1 MKRRSASSMGA
12 TKTEGKKTPPA
23 KMLCWFGLVCV
34 VMAAPVSV
42 TGSDSR
48 TIRVTVPASSPL
60 SLPIPPGGATALKP
74 AAPSVKKDDDVGDAV
89 LGSSRF
95 QFRLSGAP
103 GQRYSIEAS
112 PNLVNWTS
120 VSTNQVSTAGFS
132 DFTDTAPGEFPQR
145 FYRTR
150 PLAGG
155 PIVLAGSNYR
165 SDRILVK
172 PLAGAELSVL
182 HAVLGTRVL
191 QTFSAIGN
199 LQIIQVPS
207 GTTVD
212 AILPLFQ
219 QSGLVQYA
227 ERDYQVQALA
237 VPNDFRYNDGSLW
250 GLHNTGLYGG
260 TPGADIHAQDGWD
273 IQNTA
278 DNIIVAVIDTG
289 VRYTHED
296 LADNMWVNPDEIPGN
311 GIDDD
316 GDGYVDDV
324 HGINIVNN
332 TGDPNDD
339 HGHGTHVSGTVG
351 GVGNN
356 SVGVVGVAW
365 KVQIMACKFLDAS
378 GSGFISDAVKCI
390 DYARSKGAKVINASW
405 GSTSFTSQA
414 LHDAIDNL
422 RQAGIIFVAAA
433 GNSAQDN
440 GVNPIYP
447 ASYDLDNIISVAA
460 TTRNDDLAVFS
471 NYGATTVDLGA
482 PGDPIFSCWNGSDSD
497 YRYFQGTSMA
507 APHVTGTCALLMAHY
522 PNDNYQQIIN
532 RILSNVDPLPSLE
545 GKCVSGGRLNLQ
557 KALSGNSPPP
567 QMASVSVVAT
577 DADAS
582 EQGPDPG
589 EFTFT
594 RTGDTSFALTVN
606 YTLGG
611 TAQNGTDYQQPGTS
625 VTIPAGAASA
635 TVTVT
640 PIDDAEAE
648 GDETVVLTLT
658 ADAAYDVGSPNSATI
673 TIHDNDQPSS
683 ERPTVVVAA
692 SDASASEQGPDPGE
706 FTFTRTGDTS
716 FALTVNYT
724 LGGTAQNGTDYQ
736 PLGTSVTIPAG
747 SGSATLA
754 VMPIDDTEAEGDET
768 VVLTLT
774 ADAAYD
780 VGSPNSAAITIAD
793 NDQPSSQLPT
803 VSVVATDA
811 DASEQGPDPGKFTFT
826 RTGDTSSAVTVNYT
840 LSGTATKWDDYRR
853 PEGDMPESVT
863 IPAGATSTTLTI
875 VPFDDDQV
883 EGDETVVLTISPDVA
898 YNVGS
903 PDSAAVTIHDNDS
916 PPPPALTADFTA
928 NPTSGSVPLSVQ
940 FTDKSTGAITAWD
953 WTFGDGLLHSSARNP
968 GHIYLLPGDYT
979 VTLKVT
985 GSGGAT
991 SRKSLTI
998 HATLPLPLP
1007 LSPGH

>member
-1 MKRRSASSMGA
+1 M
-12 TKTEGKKTPPA
+12 
-23 KMLCWFGLVCV
+23 
-34 VMAAPVSV
+34 
-42 TGSDSR
+42 
-48 TIRVTVPASSPL
+48 
-60 SLPIPPGGATALKP
+60 
-74 AAPSVKKDDDVGDAV
+74 
-89 LGSSRF
+89 
-95 QFRLSGAP
+95 
-103 GQRYSIEAS
+103 
-112 PNLVNWTS
+112 
-120 VSTNQVSTAGFS
+120 
-132 DFTDTAPGEFPQR
+132 
-145 FYRTR
+145 
-150 PLAGG
+150 
-155 PIVLAGSNYR
+155 
-165 SDRILVK
+165 
-172 PLAGAELSVL
+172 
-182 HAVLGTRVL
+182 
-191 QTFSAIGN
+191 
-199 LQIIQVPS
+199 
-207 GTTVD
+207 
-212 AILPLFQ
+212 
-219 QSGLVQYA
+219 
-227 ERDYQVQALA
+227 
-237 VPNDFRYNDGSLW
+237 
-250 GLHNTGLYGG
+250 
-260 TPGADIHAQDGWD
+260 
-273 IQNTA
+273 
-278 DNIIVAVIDTG
+278 
-289 VRYTHED
+289 RYTHED

-311 GIDDD
+311 GLDDD

-324 HGINIVNN
+324 HGINVIAN

-658 ADAAYDVGSPNSATI
+658 ADAAYDVGSPNSA
-673 TIHDNDQPSS
+673 
-683 ERPTVVVAA
+683 
-692 SDASASEQGPDPGE
+692 
-706 FTFTRTGDTS
+706 
-716 FALTVNYT
+716 
-724 LGGTAQNGTDYQ
+724 
-736 PLGTSVTIPAG
+736 
-747 SGSATLA
+747 
-754 VMPIDDTEAEGDET
+754 
-768 VVLTLT
+768 
-774 ADAAYD
+774 
-780 VGSPNSAAITIAD
+780 AITIAD

-811 DASEQGPDPGKFTFT
+811 DASEQGPDPGEFTFT